1 MAFRHFNFT
10 DAVAG
15 LNDNDSDEELMRRV
29 QSQDEAAFA
38 ALLTRHLGAIHA
50 FVYRMC
56 QNVEDAQDIAQETF
70 LKVWSRAETWQPGRV
85 KFTTWLHQ
93 IARNLCI
100 DMFRKQPSRVTAEFD
115 PELLGDSS
123 MRTDELL
130 VRNLQR
136 AIGALPERQRAAFVL
151 CQVQGW
157 SQIEAAETLDISV
170 EALESLLARA
180 RRKLRQM
187 LADVRIG
194 S

>member
-1 MAFRHFNFT
+1 M
-10 DAVAG
+10 
-15 LNDNDSDEELMRRV
+15 NDNDSDEELMRRV

-157 SQIEAAETLDISV
+157 SQIEAAETLEISV